1 MNRIGLSV
9 AVLLAPLALGAQVVP
24 GAETAAQVV
33 SRASRVY
40 KQLSGMQAEF
50 RQHIEDPMVGN
61 LDSKGKLSQTGK
73 NRFAMRFSDP
83 ANEAIVIDGTK
94 LWIYTPST
102 SPGQVLRYPAPSST
116 TYGVNLMDWFLDNP
130 LDRYRLTYVSNEL
143 LNGRRADVVLLEPTA
158 RDLPFRRATLWF
170 DREDGLPRRFEIDE
184 RQGQK
189 RTILLTNLRQNASVP
204 PSEFVFRVPD
214 GVRVIDQ

>member
-1 MNRIGLSV
+1 MKHLRL
-9 AVLLAPLALGAQVVP
+9 ALAALLVPLALPAQLVP

-40 KQLSGMQAEF
+40 KQLSGMEAEF

-61 LDSKGKLSQTGK
+61 LDSKGKLSQVGK
-73 NRFAMRFSDP
+73 NRFSMRFSDP

-102 SPGQVLRYPAPSST
+102 SPGQVLRYPAPTSA

-130 LDRYRLTYVSNEL
+130 LDRYRLTYVTNEM

-158 RDLPFRRATLWF
+158 RDLPFRRATIWF

-189 RTILLTNLRQNASVP
+189 RTILLTSVRPNASVP
-204 PSEFVFRVPD
+204 PSTFVFKVPD

>member
-1 MNRIGLSV
+1 MRQLRFALAALMLPV
-9 AVLLAPLALGAQVVP
+9 ALPAQLVS

-40 KQLSGMQAEF
+40 KQLSGMEAEF

-61 LDSKGKLSQTGK
+61 LDSKGKLSQAGK
-73 NRFAMRFSDP
+73 NHFSMRFSDP
-83 ANEAIVIDGTK
+83 ANEAIVIDGAK

-102 SPGQVLRYPAPSST
+102 SPGQVLRYPAPSSS

-130 LDRYRLTYVSNEL
+130 LDRYRLTYVTNER

-189 RTILLTNLRQNASVP
+189 RTILLTSVRPNASVP
-204 PSEFVFRVPD
+204 ASTFVFKVPD
-214 GVRVIDQ
+214 GVRIIDQ

>member
-1 MNRIGLSV
+1 MKRL
-9 AVLLAPLALGAQVVP
+9 ALALLLLAAPCAIQAQIP
-24 GAETAAQVV
+24 SPSETAAQVV
-33 SRASRVY
+33 ARASRVY
-40 KQLSGMQAEF
+40 KQLSGLEADF

-61 LDSKGKLSQTGK
+61 LDSKGKLSQVGK

-83 ANEAIVIDGTK
+83 ANEAIVIDGAK
-94 LWIYTPST
+94 VWIYTPST
-102 SPGQVLRYPAPSST
+102 SPGQVSRFPIPTSSV
-116 TYGVNLMDWFLDNP
+116 YGINLLDWFMDNP
-130 LDRYRLTYVSNEL
+130 LDRYRLTYVSTEVV
-143 LNGRRADVVLLEPTA
+143 NGRRADAVLLEPTV

-189 RTILLTNLRQNASVP
+189 RTVSLSNVRPNASVP
-204 PSEFVFRVPD
+204 PSTFVFKVPE